1 MRTVKEMSDLTG
13 VSVRTLHYYDEIGLL
28 NPTEKSEAGYRLY
41 DDKALDTLQQIL
53 FFREFDISL
62 KEIKRVMDNPA
73 LDRTQILQMQK
84 KMLVAKKERMER
96 LIAGIDDILKGESR
110 MNFEIFNKTELEEMW
125 DSMAANMSEDQKL
138 LFIDHYGSM
147 EEWRKQ
153 FLTNASSE
161 AVQKNFRKIVEWYG
175 SKEKALEA
183 SKNPGNSEIFPA
195 YQKRLDAIMKKLADK
210 KGCDVNSFEVREL
223 IGEYDFVSRQ
233 MYQMEDV
240 SVLMKEIAS
249 AYQNNPEIQKAQ
261 DDVYGE
267 GVSEFI
273 GRAME
278 VFYLERR

>member
-84 KMLVAKKERMER
+84 KMLVAKKERRER

-223 IGEYDFVSRQ
+223 IGEYDFLSRQ

-278 VFYLERR
+278 AFYLERR